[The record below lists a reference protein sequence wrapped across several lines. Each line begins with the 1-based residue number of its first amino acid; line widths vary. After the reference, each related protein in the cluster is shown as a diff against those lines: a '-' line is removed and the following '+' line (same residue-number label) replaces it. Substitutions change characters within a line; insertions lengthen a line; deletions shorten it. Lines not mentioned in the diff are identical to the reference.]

1 MNCKTLIAATTLG
14 ALMSTAAMADLSI
27 MYRAQFGSLIDPGID
42 AYEAATGE
50 TVERIALPV
59 DGYDDRIALD
69 IASGTAPDV
78 LHIDT
83 GFVQRLS
90 ANDDLLSLN
99 GLAETWDQWQ
109 FYSERT
115 LEATSLDGNVYAL
128 LTDTDA
134 RMLWYSVKAFEAAGI
149 EMPWQPQ
156 TWDDVFTA
164 AQQVKDA
171 TGTDNALVI
180 PAGTKNEEATTM
192 QGFYMVLLGADTTE
206 NDRNR
211 LRNRETGQWIGGSP
225 ALRAAFEFYDRAYN
239 QDSLA
244 EPGDQYSNDVGA
256 IMRGGLVD
264 GSVGIWASGSWE
276 NNCIWD
282 CGGTNIPSQDVRNQS
297 VFWAPFPGS
306 GAEGAPAYSNIS
318 AGWTIGINAATDEPE
333 SAQKLLTYIFDR
345 SNFEP
350 WVLENGRMAVRSDI
364 ASSPE
369 YAADPF
375 FAAVTPLN
383 DNTTKRDAVP
393 GYYFVSSL
401 VQQSTADILDGISV
415 DEVVETYYDS
425 LVDEFGEENV
435 VVYE

>member
-1 MNCKTLIAATTLG
+1 MNRKTLIAATTLG
-14 ALMSTAAMADLSI
+14 ALMGPSAVAELSI

-90 ANDDLLSLN
+90 ANGDLLPLN
-99 GLAETWDQWQ
+99 GMAETWDQWQ
-109 FYSERT
+109 YYSDRT
-115 LEATSLDGNVYAL
+115 LEATSLDGQVYAL

-134 RMLWYSVKAFEAAGI
+134 RMLWYSVSALEAAGI
-149 EMPWQPQ
+149 DLPWRPQ
-156 TWDDVFTA
+156 TWDDVFA
-164 AQQVKDA
+164 AAGQVRQA

-180 PAGTKNEEATTM
+180 PAGTKNEEGTTM
-192 QGFYMVLLGADTTE
+192 QGFYMVLLGADTAQG
-206 NDRNR
+206 DRNR
-211 LRNRETGQWIGGSP
+211 LRNRETGQWIGDSP
-225 ALRAAFEFYDRAYN
+225 ALRATFEFYDRVYN
-239 QDSLA
+239 QDGLA
-244 EPGDQYSNDVGA
+244 EPGDQYANDVGA
-256 IMRGGLVD
+256 IMRTGLIE
-264 GSVGIWASGSWE
+264 GTVGIWASGSWE

-282 CGGTNIPSQDVRNQS
+282 CGGTDIPPQAERDQS

-306 GAEGAPAYSNIS
+306 GVEGAPAYSNIS
-318 AGWTIGINAATDEPE
+318 AGWTIGINAQTDEPDQ
-333 SAQKLLTYIFDR
+333 AQALLTYIFDR
-345 SNFEP
+345 ANFEP

-369 YAADPF
+369 YEADAF

-393 GYYFVSSL
+393 GYYFVSSM
-401 VQQSTADILDGISV
+401 VQQSTADILDGVSV
-415 DEVVETYYDS
+415 DEVMET
-425 LVDEFGEENV
+425 
-435 VVYE
+435 